1 MKSLEAIKKRLEAAT
16 KGPWSGFE
24 RGSWGG
30 EGFGVST
37 DPDKVDEWFTAPADT
52 ETAANNSVFIA
63 HSRTDIERLV
73 SALEKAIEQR
83 DKMFEDIS
91 TITRKPIEEMIA
103 EDNQEL
109 ESILRG
115 QS

>member
-1 MKSLEAIKKRLEAAT
+1 MKSLEAIKKKL
-16 KGPWSGFE
+16 S
-24 RGSWGG
+24 
-30 EGFGVST
+30 ST
-37 DPDKVDEWFTAPADT
+37 TIDFYL
-52 ETAANNSVFIA
+52 
-63 HSRTDIERLV
+63 RTDIERLV